1 MSGSDWRRTLWS
13 SIVARIDAD
22 TGTGGLAETAG
33 TNLLTG
39 KFNNQAPSNQTFPF
53 VTFNAV
59 NAAAVHAFNTGVYD
73 VDLDLHIWAK
83 EKPTDGDT
91 DGLEL
96 IQGISTRL
104 VGDWL
109 TTSAVPTFGFHNFAP
124 TLSSWTGDVFNHQD
138 SIDSHEPD
146 AGILHQVESF
156 TIIVSKAG
164 L

>member
-1 MSGSDWRRTLWS
+1 MSEWRRTLWS

-22 TGTGGLAETAG
+22 TGSGGLAESGGVNT
-33 TNLLTG
+33 LTG
-39 KFNNQAPSNQTFPF
+39 AFNNRAKENQTFPF
-53 VTFNAV
+53 VTFNVV
-59 NAAAVHAFNTGVYD
+59 NAVDVNAFTTGVIE

-83 EKPTDGDT
+83 DKPTDGDT
-91 DGLEL
+91 DGFEL
-96 IQGISTRL
+96 IQGIATRL
-104 VGDWL
+104 YGDWL
-109 TTSAVPTFGFHNFAP
+109 TTSAAPTFGFHNFQP

-138 SIDSHEPD
+138 SIEAHEPD